1 LPREDYL
8 TLNFS
13 GGKVYVRRDR
23 ISQIGRA
30 DGIIFDCD
38 GVLVDIR
45 ESYNKAISKSTAYIL
60 EGVTGC
66 VVPESIVSNEI
77 IYLFRKAGGFNNDW
91 DTVYGILMFTL
102 SSLPRNIRRCLEGLM
117 GKVGNEDSPFK
128 RLMLMKEY
136 AERESRLRMLD
147 DRFFVKTVRKIK
159 GFAELLDSTGRRSVD
174 KNLAETF
181 GNDEDSQRFYNL
193 LRLFLHPADDVRIS
207 IIARVFEE
215 FFCGA
220 SLFKEIYRVPPQFN
234 NGSGLIENGNLII
247 HPETLNS
254 LALILG
260 KRNLGIASGS
270 RIKTAE
276 YSLGDLIGKFNP
288 RFLVFLE
295 DVERAER
302 EYSMREGRR
311 ICLRKPHP
319 FSLLKAAERFR
330 DSSLI
335 LYVGDSMED
344 AVMTSEAAKM
354 RGGFLFAGVYR
365 YTGFEDNII
374 RSFLDYGCDMIIPS
388 VNELPTVLEDLRR
401 RKEP

>member
-8 TLNFS
+8 TLNLG

-23 ISQIGRA
+23 ISQIRRV

-38 GVLVDIR
+38 GVLVDVR

-60 EGVTGC
+60 KGVTGHA
-66 VVPESIVSNEI
+66 VPESLVSDEI
-77 IYLFRKAGGFNNDW
+77 IYLFRRTGGFNNDW
-91 DTVYGILMFTL
+91 DTVYGVLMFTL
-102 SSLPRNIRRCLEGLM
+102 SSLPKDARRCLEGLM
-117 GKVGNEDSPFK
+117 GKIGKEKSPFK
-128 RLMLMKEY
+128 RLMLIKEY
-136 AERESRLRMLD
+136 AEGESRLRMLD
-147 DRFFVKTVRKIK
+147 DRFFVETIRRIRSFT
-159 GFAELLDSTGRRSVD
+159 GLLDSTGRRSVD
-174 KNLAETF
+174 KNLAEAF
-181 GNDEDSQRFYNL
+181 GKDEDFQRFYDL
-193 LRLFLHPADDVRIS
+193 LRLFLHPADDVRRS

-220 SLFKEIYRVPPQFN
+220 SLFKEVYGVNPQFN
-234 NGSGLIENGNLII
+234 MGPGLIENENLII
-247 HPETLNS
+247 QPETLDS

-260 KRNLGIASGS
+260 RRNLGVASGS
-270 RIKTAE
+270 RIKPAE
-276 YSLGDLIGKFNP
+276 YTLGGLIGKFNP
-288 RFLVFLE
+288 GSLVFLE

-302 EYSMREGRR
+302 ECLMREGRR
-311 ICLRKPHP
+311 ICLKKPHP
-319 FSLLKAAERFR
+319 FSLLKAAEGFR

-344 AVMTSEAAKM
+344 AVMASGAAKM

-388 VNELPTVLEDLRR
+388 VNELPAVLENLRR
-401 RKEP
+401 RKES